1 MADYTCQAIVSSL
14 IFSAFPT
21 DSIIG
26 EEDSTELHTPENVET
41 KAQIV
46 RLANEAMVESLSAP
60 EEGEWKDVKS
70 VKRGEKEW
78 LEIIDRGNSLGGAK
92 GREYLLFW
100 STKGLL
106 FCRAWSSLLPCIQVH
121 ATDLISSLKGHWA
134 LDPIDGTK
142 GFLRGGQYAV
152 CLGLLVDGQVEVGV
166 MGCPNLPVNPKE
178 PEGEKGVIFVAVK
191 GQGAFQVSLKFCE
204 WYFSDVEVY

>member
-1 MADYTCQAIVSSL
+1 MLRVSRGERRNGWRLS
-14 IFSAFPT
+14 
-21 DSIIG
+21 IG
-26 EEDSTELHTPENVET
+26 EIVWEVRKVVSICCFGRRKACSSVEL
-41 KAQIV
+41 
-46 RLANEAMVESLSAP
+46 
-60 EEGEWKDVKS
+60 
-70 VKRGEKEW
+70 
-78 LEIIDRGNSLGGAK
+78 
-92 GREYLLFW
+92 
-100 STKGLL
+100 GLRYYPASKY
-106 FCRAWSSLLPCIQVH
+106 C
-121 ATDLISSLKGHWA
+121 ATDLILSLKGHWA